1 MDKINT
7 EVSSFLN
14 NDDDDGGRPVL
25 KCKSVPKKD
34 FKRVNTYSPSTNK
47 RPLPKIH
54 KEKKVSESIFLDSN
68 SDSGVSDIVD
78 DDDEIEDEDEDD
90 DIPESKS
97 KVTQEN
103 KLKQENINIKKRS
116 LPKSDEEEKVKVRKI
131 RNELM
136 RNEFLL
142 VLLFPII
149 TPHLRK

>member
-54 KEKKVSESIFLDSN
+54 KEKKL
-68 SDSGVSDIVD
+68 
-78 DDDEIEDEDEDD
+78 
-90 DIPESKS
+90 
-97 KVTQEN
+97 
-103 KLKQENINIKKRS
+103 
-116 LPKSDEEEKVKVRKI
+116 VKVF
-131 RNELM
+131 
-136 RNEFLL
+136 FLTVIVIVVFL
-142 VLLFPII
+142 I
-149 TPHLRK
+149 